1 MKDEPFYF
9 NNRCSVQMEHVI
21 DNIDTLER
29 FEELFSAEFLNDDTQ
44 LSDYLTKLIYKYD
57 TDCYSLS
64 KRAGFASLSYAGNI
78 ARGTKHPTRDSV
90 LALCIGLG
98 ATVEE
103 TQHLLKYS
111 GHAPLYVRKKR
122 DVIVWFAIRKGLDI
136 YDLNSKLVERG
147 YKPLSAGK
155 S

>member
-1 MKDEPFYF
+1 
-9 NNRCSVQMEHVI
+9 MEHSI

-29 FEELFSAEFLNDDTQ
+29 FEELFSAEFLDDDTQ
-44 LSDYLTKLIYKYD
+44 LSDYLTELIRKYD

-78 ARGTKHPTRDSV
+78 LRGVRQPTRNSI
-90 LALCIGLG
+90 LAICIGLG

-147 YKPLSAGK
+147 YKPLSGGK
-155 S
+155 A